1 MKSPIDQMAHVQRHI
16 KNVREMFKGK
26 TQERHV
32 PSGTYDGREL
42 KPFEGRPGAML
53 AFSLPS
59 LRDGVLVPHTGI
71 KSQCVGKPL
80 SEAAMLPKGG
90 RE

>member
-1 MKSPIDQMAHVQRHI
+1 
-16 KNVREMFKGK
+16 MFKGK
-26 TQERHV
+26 TTQKRHV
-32 PSGTYDGREL
+32 PRDSYDGREL

-71 KSQCVGKPL
+71 KAQCVGRPL
-80 SEAAMLPKGG
+80 GEAAMLPRGG
-90 RE
+90 KE